1 MTVWT
6 LVWWVLALGA
16 VATFVLVGLRLW
28 RAAKALLRELS
39 AAGRAFEDLSR
50 SIDAAVAAQQ
60 ATQEEIRPTLFDD
73 PEEHRAR
80 LLTLRLERD
89 ERKARRRSSHQATYD
104 AWRAFNR

>member
-16 VATFVLVGLRLW
+16 VATFALVGLRLW
-28 RAAKALLRELS
+28 RSGKALFAELS

-60 ATQEEIRPTLFDD
+60 AAQTGIRPTLFDD
-73 PEEHRAR
+73 PAEHRAR
-80 LLTLRLERD
+80 LLTLRLERED
-89 ERKARRRSSHQATYD
+89 RKARRKASHRATYERWD
-104 AWRAFNR
+104 EFNR